1 MDNAQNSTLYRTFIK
16 IWSDKSR
23 YLKFE
28 FTMDFNLTYACLCV
42 YKESLDNTDSSVKVW
57 VETGETHQQSEN
69 DDDEQTQLNDFN
81 EVCK

>member
-1 MDNAQNSTLYRTFIK
+1 
-16 IWSDKSR
+16 
-23 YLKFE
+23 
-28 FTMDFNLTYACLCV
+28 MDFNLTYACFYV
-42 YKESLDNTDSSVKVW
+42 YKESLDNTDSFVKVW